1 MERQNDRRG
10 LRHDL
15 YGRKSE
21 YRAGDGGKEPR
32 AFIAN
37 LVALVIEEA
46 PNGKPQ
52 INTIRVGKPC
62 SVTRREERDMEK
74 LPQVLFWLGI
84 ASIPLSWVVWYFGPE
99 IELVRPVISSVADP
113 ALKAVLQE
121 AHAER
126 WGIFVGLWPVT
137 LLVLSSVVE
146 KRVQT

>member
-1 MERQNDRRG
+1 
-10 LRHDL
+10 
-15 YGRKSE
+15 
-21 YRAGDGGKEPR
+21 
-32 AFIAN
+32 
-37 LVALVIEEA
+37 
-46 PNGKPQ
+46 
-52 INTIRVGKPC
+52 
-62 SVTRREERDMEK
+62 MEK

-84 ASIPLSWVVWYFGPE
+84 ASIPLSWLVWYFGPE
-99 IELVRPVISSVADP
+99 IELVRPVMSGIADP